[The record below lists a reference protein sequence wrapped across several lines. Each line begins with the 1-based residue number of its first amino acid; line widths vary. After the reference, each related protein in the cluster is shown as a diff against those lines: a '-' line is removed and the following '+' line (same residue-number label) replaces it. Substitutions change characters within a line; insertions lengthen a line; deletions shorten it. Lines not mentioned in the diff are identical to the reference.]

1 LKGVAAVKRENWQPK
16 RRGRKHIQHTQT
28 RGDGLTRAV
37 RGQWE
42 KERKMV
48 EPGKTQGEVEVRLV
62 RRERRTGDQQRER
75 DKGEKGE
82 TIVFP
87 HDPCNSPQA

>member
-1 LKGVAAVKRENWQPK
+1 
-16 RRGRKHIQHTQT
+16 
-28 RGDGLTRAV
+28 
-37 RGQWE
+37 
-42 KERKMV
+42 MV